1 MKIYRCIYSPQEARE
16 MELSGG
22 EVTITDAK
30 NLSDICNIITPYEDV
45 KTQLERLLPS
55 EYYSWSNYNL
65 LWGYDEEGDINNKI
79 DATDFVCEIIEKR
92 VQNKLKIERKK

>member
-16 MELSGG
+16 MELTGG
-22 EVTITDAK
+22 DVILTDAK
-30 NLSDICNIITPYEDV
+30 NLSDICKLITPYEDV

-55 EYYSWSNYNL
+55 KNYSWCNYNL

-79 DATDFVCEIIEKR
+79 DATDFVCEIIERR
-92 VQNKLKIERKK
+92 VQNKFERERKK